1 MFFMDFWKL
10 APNLKERRKKVI
22 RWLFLTTCPQTIPSA
37 LVSYPT
43 LGWKNSTG
51 RDEKTLSGGPT
62 NVLRVDFTI
71 R

>member
-1 MFFMDFWKL
+1 MDFWKL

-43 LGWKNSTG
+43 LRWKNSTG
-51 RDEKTLSGGPT
+51 RDEKTLS
-62 NVLRVDFTI
+62 
-71 R
+71 